1 MTVRSL
7 RHFSFTWIKGSTKL
21 CKRTYNCPDIVHRP
35 EGPPAS
41 DLEKDE
47 GGWRLGGIGDL
58 VSSFRPRPRDCLRG
72 MDLVRIRIVHV
83 LYML

>member
-1 MTVRSL
+1 MTVRACGL
-7 RHFSFTWIKGSTKL
+7 RHFPMDKGPTKV
-21 CKRTYNCPDIVHRP
+21 CKLTYNCQGTDHRL

-58 VSSFRPRPRDCLRG
+58 VSSFRPGPRDCLRG
-72 MDLVRIRIVHV
+72 MDLVRIRIVLV
-83 LYML
+83 LYMW